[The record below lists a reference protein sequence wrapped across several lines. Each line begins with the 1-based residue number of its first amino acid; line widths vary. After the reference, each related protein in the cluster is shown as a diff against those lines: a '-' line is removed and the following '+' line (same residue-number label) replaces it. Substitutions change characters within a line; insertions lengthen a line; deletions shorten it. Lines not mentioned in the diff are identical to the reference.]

1 MLPLLKTMSSCE
13 KQPPPLALYTAAIKV
28 VDDKADARLRWNW
41 KAVVSC
47 FGSEIESTERASH
60 TSMNYLELHFPCFIE
75 EQWVP
80 PPPQASR
87 MKCRAGMAAF
97 PVLDRGP
104 MGPPCKL
111 EANLSSHVA

>member
-1 MLPLLKTMSSCE
+1 MSSCQ
-13 KQPPPLALYTAAIKV
+13 KHDLSKYLKKPPPLALYTAAIKAV
-28 VDDKADARLRWNW
+28 GDKADARPRWNW
-41 KAVVSC
+41 KAAVSC
-47 FGSEIESTERASH
+47 FGSEIEITERASL

-75 EQWVP
+75 EQWAP

-104 MGPPCKL
+104 MGPPVSL
-111 EANLSSHVA
+111 RPIYVHM